1 MFINGKNLPP
11 KTQANNPGTIVMI
24 DNFANVLVFCVSLY
38 LQIRMSSFPSG
49 SCLAA
54 RHFSSSSVWSPT
66 GCLRWTSCFG
76 SGEPSQSSM
85 QTQVSVD
92 SGCLRR
98 CVPVSCVRAATVTTL
113 PTTAQMCEKQPA
125 SRSGARI
132 NKIWRVCRIPS
143 ALLTNPTT
151 CRRWQ

>member
-38 LQIRMSSFPSG
+38 LQIRMSSFPWG

-125 SRSGARI
+125 SRSGARKK
-132 NKIWRVCRIPS
+132 KI
-143 ALLTNPTT
+143 
-151 CRRWQ
+151 